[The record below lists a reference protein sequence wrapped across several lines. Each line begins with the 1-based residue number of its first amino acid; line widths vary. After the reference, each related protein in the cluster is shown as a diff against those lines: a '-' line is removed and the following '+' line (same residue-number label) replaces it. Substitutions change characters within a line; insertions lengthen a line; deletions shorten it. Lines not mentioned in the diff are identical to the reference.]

1 MALFPHIS
9 RTWRVT
15 RLQAGLAVV
24 LALAGFISVTQIRNE
39 LLIRQQL
46 RVPSQRLEELGFML
60 REMERSRAAMEAQI
74 DQIRAQ
80 LHAYEQAAS
89 QGRAQLEALGRQ
101 LEEFRAQAGHI
112 PLAGPGVLVD
122 LDDSPFPLR
131 PGDDPNTVIL
141 HYTDLQ
147 GVLNE
152 LWASG
157 AEAVA
162 VNGERIVATT
172 GLNCVGTTIICNVK
186 RIAPPYR
193 IAAIGDVEQ
202 MARHLG
208 RPDGVLAGLR
218 LFGFPVKVTPATGLT
233 VPAYRGSYR
242 FTHATPTVTG
252 R

>member
-1 MALFPHIS
+1 MPVVDYAT

-15 RLQAGLAVV
+15 RLQAALAVV
-24 LALAGFISVTQIRNE
+24 LAVAAFFAVTQIRNE

-46 RVPSQRLEELGFML
+46 RVPSQRLEELGFAL
-60 REMERSRAAMEAQI
+60 REMERNRATMEAQVE
-74 DQIRAQ
+74 QIRGQ
-80 LHAYEQAAS
+80 LHAYEQAAA
-89 QGRAQLEALGRQ
+89 QGRAQLESLGRE
-101 LEEFRAQAGHI
+101 LETFRVQAGHV
-112 PLAGPGVLVD
+112 PLTGPGVAVELN
-122 LDDSPFPLR
+122 DSPFPLR

-162 VNGERIVATT
+162 VNDERMVAST
-172 GLNCVGTTIICNVK
+172 GLNCVGTTIILNAK

-193 IAAIGDVEQ
+193 IAAVGDGEQ
-202 MARHLG
+202 MARYLG

-218 LFGFPVKVTPATGLT
+218 SFGFPVKVTKAGRLT

-242 FTHATPTVTG
+242 FTHATPVE

>member
-1 MALFPHIS
+1 MALFE
-9 RTWRVT
+9 RTSPSWRIT
-15 RLQAGLAVV
+15 RLQAALAVV
-24 LALAGFISVTQIRNE
+24 LAVAGFFAVTQIRNE

-46 RVPSQRLEELGFML
+46 RVPSQRLEELGFAL
-60 REMERSRAAMEAQI
+60 REMERNRAVMEAQI
-74 DQIRAQ
+74 EQIHGQ
-80 LHAYEQAAS
+80 LHAYEQAAA
-89 QGRAQLEALGRQ
+89 QGRAQLESLGRE
-101 LEEFRAQAGHI
+101 LETFRAQAGHV
-112 PLAGPGVLVD
+112 PLAGPGVVVE

-162 VNGERIVATT
+162 VNDERMVAST
-172 GLNCVGTTIICNVK
+172 GLNCVGTTIILNAK

-193 IAAIGDVEQ
+193 IAAVGDVEQ
-202 MARHLG
+202 MARYLR

-218 LFGFPVKVTPATGLT
+218 SFGFPVKVTTAGRLT

-242 FTHATPTVTG
+242 FTHATPTE